1 MNENCKLSNE
11 EENILSELNQII
23 MQSSLKGKKDSIDL
37 GMIIAKIS
45 LDEKSPLEQEKSE
58 IIVKLESSINAVQ
71 NTKRFLLDTKG
82 DIEDSFSKLN
92 VIIESRDE
100 LSSTLK
106 DFNNS
111 SRKIMVEK
119 EK

>member
-1 MNENCKLSNE
+1 M
-11 EENILSELNQII
+11 
-23 MQSSLKGKKDSIDL
+23 KGKKDLIELDN
-37 GMIIAKIS
+37 MKAKIN
-45 LDEKSPLEQEKSE
+45 LQENYGIEQERSE
-58 IIVKLESSINAVQ
+58 IIVKLESAISEVH
-71 NTKRFLLDTKG
+71 NTKKFLLDTKS

-92 VIIESRDE
+92 IIIESRDE

-111 SRKIMVEK
+111 TRKIMVEK